1 MAKKK
6 NVKVD
11 IEIDKVDI
19 HVEKTE
25 DSKEF
30 KLDSE
35 KLDVQVKQDAK
46 GTEVI
51 VESESG
57 FLKKVGNFI
66 SKVFVKRFSKEK

>member
-1 MAKKK
+1 MANKK
-6 NVKVD
+6 NVKVIVD
-11 IEIDKVDI
+11 TEKVDI
-19 HVEKTE
+19 QIEKKE

-35 KLDVQVKQDAK
+35 KLDVQVKQDEK

-57 FLKKVGNFI
+57 LLKKLGTFI
-66 SKVFVKRFSKEK
+66 SKIFVKKFSKDK